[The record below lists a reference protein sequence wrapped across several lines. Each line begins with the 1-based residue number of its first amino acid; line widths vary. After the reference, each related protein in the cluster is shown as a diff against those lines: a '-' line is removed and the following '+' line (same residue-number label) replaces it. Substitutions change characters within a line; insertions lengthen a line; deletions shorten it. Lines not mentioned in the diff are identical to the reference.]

1 MLYNFSFSIYSGLS
15 IFHPLLIV
23 DLQMIFPYVY
33 WLIHRLRHPETFQ
46 NSQKAPSCR
55 VPKMTSSGSA
65 QWQTKK
71 VASTW
76 KNGWKK
82 ERIRNPKRYLIY
94 IYIIFIYHHIIY
106 IWLSIDIMFSF
117 FKWISWIMGR
127 SWRYSR
133 VSKGK
138 FFSVTSPDESV
149 SNCQK
154 RVGKHRRNQ
163 QHTLWE
169 IILDTILDTNEY
181 LWILVDLLMDII
193 YIYTTLWEINIDP
206 DNHQFLEETNLPTPI
221 RVYVN
226 LLEGKSI

>member
-1 MLYNFSFSIYSGLS
+1 
-15 IFHPLLIV
+15 
-23 DLQMIFPYVY
+23 
-33 WLIHRLRHPETFQ
+33 
-46 NSQKAPSCR
+46 
-55 VPKMTSSGSA
+55 
-65 QWQTKK
+65 
-71 VASTW
+71 
-76 KNGWKK
+76 
-82 ERIRNPKRYLIY
+82 
-94 IYIIFIYHHIIY
+94 
-106 IWLSIDIMFSF
+106 
-117 FKWISWIMGR
+117 
-127 SWRYSR
+127 
-133 VSKGK
+133 
-138 FFSVTSPDESV
+138 VTSPDESV